1 MYLFIFIIIVFA
13 AIAFVSFQN
22 KKPNEQQ
29 QSQPTHFDLLDD
41 NGNPIKN
48 IPEKLMD
55 LNKTTVAD
63 RQRVYKR
70 GFQKQLQFD
79 ELQRRAE
86 ASGDIATLEAIRLG
100 TYNGPLPA
108 LKEDTPI
115 LSMASS
121 NGNPNATVQKLKYFC
136 IKDKGYHISVWPK
149 DQGIGDCLQFPIAG
163 LTYVEDIDDY
173 LGELVA
179 TLEVDQ
185 TNPYD
190 ANAIKIV
197 AHDGHRIGFVPKDQT
212 KFVRDFSLLPCKC
225 YCYIGVN
232 DDAYFS
238 CCYITNQN

>member
-1 MYLFIFIIIVFA
+1 MSIFIFFLIIAVGLILFA
-13 AIAFVSFQN
+13 FTSKSTKADDKRPS
-22 KKPNEQQ
+22 QQ
-29 QSQPTHFDLLDD
+29 
-41 NGNPIKN
+41 
-48 IPEKLMD
+48 
-55 LNKTTVAD
+55 
-63 RQRVYKR
+63 
-70 GFQKQLQFD
+70 
-79 ELQRRAE
+79 
-86 ASGDIATLEAIRLG
+86 
-100 TYNGPLPA
+100 
-108 LKEDTPI
+108 
-115 LSMASS
+115 
-121 NGNPNATVQKLKYFC
+121 TVQKQSQSLRPKIIIESGTSNAPVQELKYFC

-149 DQGIGDCLQFPIAG
+149 DQCIGDCLQFPIAG

-179 TLEVDQ
+179 TLEADP

-238 CCYITNQN
+238 CCFITNQN